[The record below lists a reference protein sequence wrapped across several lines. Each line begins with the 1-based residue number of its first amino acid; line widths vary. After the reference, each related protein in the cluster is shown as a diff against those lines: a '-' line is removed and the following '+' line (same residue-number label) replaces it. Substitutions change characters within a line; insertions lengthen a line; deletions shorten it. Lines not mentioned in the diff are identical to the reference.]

1 MAKQKKRPAAR
12 KGKSAARR
20 KPTRGRATK
29 RAVAQ
34 ATAKKRLTT
43 VKPKRAGAKKVERKK
58 VRATKPKITPSVEAV
73 AVNVI
78 EGSSSQCR
86 CTECCPRTAGGETGV
101 RTTGIGGWIPCTSV
115 GPKTGLEPLEAS
127 IKDRAAGCSKVPR
140 RQDSRT

>member
-20 KPTRGRATK
+20 KSTRGRATK

-34 ATAKKRLTT
+34 ATAKKRLTK

-78 EGSSSQCR
+78 EGS
-86 CTECCPRTAGGETGV
+86 PA
-101 RTTGIGGWIPCTSV
+101 SV
-115 GPKTGLEPLEAS
+115 GTPS
-127 IKDRAAGCSKVPR
+127 AAPEQPEERPGSSPPGSEVGYPAR
-140 RQDSRT
+140 P

>member
-20 KPTRGRATK
+20 KSTRGRATK

-58 VRATKPKITPSVEAV
+58 VRVTKPKITPSVEAV

-78 EGSSSQCR
+78 EGSS
-86 CTECCPRTAGGETGV
+86 P
-101 RTTGIGGWIPCTSV
+101 SV
-115 GPKTGLEPLEAS
+115 GAPSPEQPEERPGSAPPGSEVGYP
-127 IKDRAAGCSKVPR
+127 AGP
-140 RQDSRT
+140 

>member
-34 ATAKKRLTT
+34 ATARKRLTKA
-43 VKPKRAGAKKVERKK
+43 KPKRAGAKKDERKK
-58 VRATKPKITPSVEAV
+58 VRATKPQITPAVETV

-78 EGSSSQCR
+78 EEPTPAALGSR
-86 CTECCPRTAGGETGV
+86 
-101 RTTGIGGWIPCTSV
+101 TSV
-115 GPKTGLEPLEAS
+115 TSTAVTTATPQPEEGP
-127 IKDRAAGCSKVPR
+127 
-140 RQDSRT
+140 DSALPESEVGYPVRP